1 MFSKYKFLISEV
13 IFTILWIEKIE
24 NKLGYILYTTYI

>member
-13 IFTILWIEKIE
+13 IFTILQIEKIE
-24 NKLGYILYTTYI
+24 NESDYILYI